1 MTPGSL
7 VAVPELAC
15 EGVAR
20 LLGEKGT
27 EAQLRFLASGAEMTL
42 DQRRIT
48 RHCLLPRT
56 RVRLAIAG
64 GEAEGV
70 IGAAPVKR
78 DAKTGLMVY
87 LVLLDD
93 GREMQL
99 REDALVA
106 VPQPA
111 DPIQQLITASFHDLM
126 PTGSGRGA
134 PEPRGIQGFC
144 AREELLAWR
153 DRAWAAT
160 GGVVALAGARIEPL
174 PHQLIVAQRVLT
186 DRQVRFLLAD
196 EVGLGKTIEAGL
208 IIQSL
213 LAMRPTMRVLVVVP
227 GALVSQWFLELYV
240 RFGGRRFV
248 MLDQERLRTW
258 NGNPWK
264 DEPFVLASSRAI
276 EEMDAKS
283 ALRLAQS
290 EWDMLVVDEC
300 HRMQPGGVLY
310 KRIAVLSKS
319 TPHVLLL
326 SATPPR
332 HHADAH
338 LALLALLQPQVY
350 RLDERKAFDAKLKA
364 HDRVVALLTRTA
376 TAEEG
381 EAAALAQEWR
391 TLLGADAVLARLAAG
406 LTKDF
411 TAQRAALM
419 AHVRNHYAL
428 DARLIRHR
436 RQVLARLASAGGLH
450 GPALAVRAVELV
462 PYKPDAAELK
472 LRAALRTYAEA
483 LIERFAPAGKPIPP
497 RLAHWLLQLE
507 LAVAAH
513 PRVMDRLLAMRA
525 AVLEDPGAAEEYA
538 LRVQRG
544 ETTAQVLRSDLSEN
558 EQATHVA
565 ISAACHLDP
574 AVEEEALPPLRA
586 AAEVWEGGATPAR
599 TKALIARLKRF
610 WAENPQEK
618 VLVFTASSLAVRE
631 LAAICEDAF
640 GDGAVETFG
649 AHQDT
654 MAREE
659 SARCFRDDDTC
670 PLMISDPLGGEG
682 RNFQFVSVVAHHDPP
697 WSVAAVEQRIGR
709 VDRIGRDGEVPSW
722 VLAADP
728 ERCVDA
734 AWCGILD
741 RAVGVFTASTSG
753 LEFVAGLVETRA
765 LDTALRGGGAALAAI
780 TDELAA
786 LVAAERTTRDQNADD
801 LFHADA
807 ATFTAAAQQT
817 AQVAA
822 FATPRDAI
830 CRWMRAMGG
839 TVKRDDEG
847 ARAFHLRAR
856 QSQQA
861 QSGVFD
867 RALALSRPDLAFF
880 ALGNELVDLACN
892 DAAQARWC
900 DASAW
905 RRTPTTAVPRWD
917 GLRVTWTFMPDL
929 EPLVTA
935 GLKPEDLRRLL
946 VACPPRRITAFVR
959 TDGVVEEDAT
969 VLALLTPPFDAKN
982 GDTAL
987 SRTASREFWSRPM
1000 LLGKHG
1006 DVVDWQGSMDRAA
1019 AAAARHA
1026 ATLVEQERLAAQAVL
1041 TPLLDDGLAAARA
1054 VAAGVQAQLPAD
1066 HPDVQLARS
1075 ELALEEQLAQAL
1087 AAAVANARLDV
1098 AGAAYIAV
1106 A

>member
-7 VAVPELAC
+7 VAVPELAN

-42 DQRRIT
+42 DLRRVT

-56 RVRLAIAG
+56 RVRLAISG
-64 GEAEGV
+64 GEVEGL
-70 IGAAPVKR
+70 ISAAPVKR
-78 DAKTGLMVY
+78 DAKTSLMVY
-87 LVLLDD
+87 LVRLDD

-106 VPQPA
+106 VPLPR
-111 DPIQQLITASFHDLM
+111 DPIEQLVTASFHDLM
-126 PTGSGRGA
+126 PTSSGRGQ

-153 DRAWAAT
+153 DQAWSAT
-160 GGVVALAGARIEPL
+160 GGVVGLAGARVEPL
-174 PHQLIVAQRVLT
+174 PHQLIVAQRVLA

-213 LAMRPTMRVLVVVP
+213 LAMRPSMRVLVVVP

-276 EEMDAKS
+276 EEMDGKS

-350 RLDERKAFDAKLKA
+350 RIDERKAFAAKLKA
-364 HDRVVALLTRTA
+364 HDQVVALLTRTA
-376 TAEEG
+376 AATPT
-381 EAAALAQEWR
+381 EAADLAKQWR
-391 TLLGADAVLARLAAG
+391 ALLGADAVLARLAQG
-406 LTKDF
+406 LAKDF
-411 TAQRAALM
+411 SANQPALM

-428 DARLIRHR
+428 DTRLIRHR

-450 GPALAVRAVELV
+450 GPALAVRAVEFV
-462 PYKPDAAELK
+462 AYKPDPAELK
-472 LRAALRTYAEA
+472 LRAALRTYATT
-483 LIERFAPAGKPIPP
+483 LIARFAPDDAPIPP

-513 PRVMDRLLAMRA
+513 PRVMDRLLAMRS
-525 AVLEDPGAAEEYA
+525 AVLDDPSAAEEYTI
-538 LRVQRG
+538 RVQKG

-565 ISAACHLDP
+565 ISAACHLDQDI
-574 AVEEEALPPLRA
+574 EEDALPPLRA
-586 AAEVWEGGATPAR
+586 AAEVWEGATPAR

-610 WAENPQEK
+610 WLENPQEK

-631 LAAICEDAF
+631 LAALLEDAF

-649 AHQDT
+649 AHQET

-659 SARCFRDDDTC
+659 SARRFRDDDHC
-670 PLMISDPLGGEG
+670 PLMVSDPLGGEG
-682 RNFQFVSVVAHHDPP
+682 RNFQFVSVVAHHDTP

-728 ERCVDA
+728 EHCVDA
-734 AWCGILD
+734 AWSNLLD

-753 LEFVAGLVETRA
+753 LEFVAGTVETRA
-765 LDTALRGGGAALAAI
+765 LDVALRGGGAALTAI
-780 TDELAA
+780 TGELTA
-786 LVAAERTTRDQNADD
+786 LVAAERNTRDQNADD

-822 FATPRDAI
+822 FATPRDAV

-839 TVKRDDEG
+839 SVRRDDEG
-847 ARAFHLRAR
+847 ARAFHIRAR
-856 QSQQA
+856 QSQQP
-861 QSGVFD
+861 QPGVFD
-867 RALALSRPDLAFF
+867 RTLALSRPDLAFF
-880 ALGNELVDLACN
+880 ALGNELVDLACD
-892 DAAQARWC
+892 DAAQAHWC
-900 DASAW
+900 NASAW

-917 GLRVTWTFMPDL
+917 GLRITWTFTPDL
-929 EPLVTA
+929 APLVTA
-935 GLKPEDLRRLL
+935 GLKPEDLRRLM
-946 VACPPRRITAFVR
+946 VACPPRRLTAFVR
-959 TDGVVEEDAT
+959 TDGVLEEDPA
-969 VLALLTPPFDAKN
+969 VLELLKSPFDAKN

-1000 LLGKHG
+1000 LLGKHS
-1006 DVVDWQGSMDRAA
+1006 DVVAWQESMDRAA
-1019 AAAARHA
+1019 SAAAQHA
-1026 ATLVEQERLAAQAVL
+1026 ARLVEQERLAAEAIL
-1041 TPLLDDGLAAARA
+1041 APLLADGLAAARA

-1075 ELALEEQLAQAL
+1075 ELALEETLAQAL
-1087 AAAVANARLDV
+1087 SAAVASARLEV
-1098 AGAAYIAV
+1098 VGAAYIAV